1 MVINLL
7 GLAWGGSMLV
17 NFLWPRPASNPSVNA
32 VLLPGGASLGSLGDS
47 IPIFEL
53 VVALIVVIG
62 AIYYLVAQRGKTDPA
77 IRVAA

>member
-1 MVINLL
+1 MIINLL

-32 VLLPGGASLGSLGDS
+32 VLLPGGGSLGGFGDS
-47 IPIFEL
+47 VPIFEL

-62 AIYYLVAQRGKTDPA
+62 AVYYFVAQRGKQDQVV
-77 IRVAA
+77 RAA